1 MEVKMQLTKNPYD
14 LKLKLVCKE
23 NITRLVAYQ
32 FTGSCFPV
40 SMEISPTNRCNLKC
54 SWCISKQYHRN
65 ESLGIDALV
74 SFLRQFKQL
83 GGKSITWSGGG
94 EPTRYKYFIEAVWE
108 AARLGIDQGLMTNGL
123 FGKGALNIAGNKI
136 KWIRVSLDTVDRQK
150 YKDIKGV
157 DALDK
162 VMANIKELSV
172 LPARLIVNMNVA
184 KVNEDEILDVAYKAK
199 ELGASGFQL
208 RPVLPIPSD
217 MTTYIPP
224 NIQEAVAGLR
234 YLSNDDFFCNI
245 SYDKFEDM
253 LQPREYKSC
262 TYHNFICV
270 LNSNGDLSVCM
281 YRLYE
286 DAFTFGNI
294 YENDLKD
301 IWVSPKRQEVI
312 KHCTDMDFSKCQVCC
327 KGHELNTF
335 LYYIDSVGGFMDRRF
350 L

>member
-1 MEVKMQLTKNPYD
+1 MQLTKNPYD
-14 LKLKLVCKE
+14 LKLKLICKE

-32 FTGSCFPV
+32 HTGSCVPI

-65 ESLGIDALV
+65 ESLGIDALI

-94 EPTRYKYFIEAVWE
+94 EPTRYRYFTEAVLE
-108 AARLGIDQGLMTNGL
+108 ADRLGIDQGLMTNGL
-123 FGKGALNIAGNKI
+123 FGKGALNIAGHKM
-136 KWIRVSLDTVDRQK
+136 KWIRVSLDTVNRER
-150 YKDIKGV
+150 YKSMKGV

-162 VMANIKELSV
+162 VMTNIKELSV

-184 KVNEDEILDVAYKAK
+184 QVNEDEIIDVALKAK
-199 ELGASGFQL
+199 ELGAGGFQL

-224 NIQEAVAGLR
+224 GIQDAVGGLK
-234 YLSNDDFFCNI
+234 YLSNDGFFCNI

-253 LQPREYKSC
+253 LQPREYTSC
-262 TYHNFICV
+262 TYHNFVCV
-270 LNSNGDLSVCM
+270 LNANGDISVCM

-286 DAFTFGNI
+286 DEFTFGNI
-294 YENDLKD
+294 YENELKA

-312 KHCTDMDFSKCQVCC
+312 KHCTDMDFSRCQICC

-335 LYYIDSVGGFMDRRF
+335 LHYIDSVNGFMDRRF